1 VNGFLY
7 CVHRHLFS
15 RDSTYFSTRFAQLE
29 VRDHEALSTIVS
41 LADVECEDFEAFL
54 SVLYPEC
61 FEERDI
67 SYKQW
72 RSVLHLSTRWG
83 FTSLREL
90 ALRSIKPPTPCDRLI
105 LARTYA
111 VDHWVVPALTALC
124 KRAAPLSPD
133 EVGQMNDGDVV
144 LVATVREDI
153 RTQIGVRAAEIARR
167 LEAMQAKAGLS
178 RIGEIDKA
186 TPITFTPTS
195 VSGCRKGDP
204 KPESR
209 DSPMSGTASSSSVSS
224 IPQSTSTSTT
234 PRAIPS
240 ALATARH
247 IEDLNRITYPEGI
260 KSPKVELNVNAQD
273 GKFRCVLS
281 AFDIP
286 FNLYTFPW

>member
-1 VNGFLY
+1 DGFLY

-15 RDSTYFSTRFAQLE
+15 RDSAYFSTRFAQLE
-29 VRDHEALSTIVS
+29 VRDHETLSTIVS
-41 LADVECEDFEAFL
+41 LGDVECKDFEAFL
-54 SVLYPEC
+54 CVLYPEC
-61 FEERDI
+61 SEERDI
-67 SYKQW
+67 SYEHW

-124 KRAAPLSPD
+124 KRTAPLNPD

-153 RTQIGVRAAEIARR
+153 RTQIGVRAAEISRR
-167 LEAMQAKAGLS
+167 VEAMQAKAGLL
-178 RIGEIDKA
+178 RTGEIDKA
-186 TPITFTPTS
+186 TPVTFTSTS
-195 VSGCRKGDP
+195 VSICKKGDP
-204 KPESR
+204 KSR

-224 IPQSTSTSTT
+224 VPQSTSTT
-234 PRAIPS
+234 PRALPS
-240 ALATARH
+240 VLATARH
-247 IEDLNRITYPEGI
+247 IDDLSRITYPEGI
-260 KSPKVELNVNAQD
+260 KNPKVGLNVNAQD

-281 AFDIP
+281 AFEIP
-286 FNLYTFPW
+286 SSLNTFPS